1 VLDLRSNCGICG
13 GFPPLIN
20 NVTIYYSGTNL
31 DTTCNA
37 FNCAVPFFG
46 NLLMAVGIVM
56 AALLMCMVQ
65 QQVRRRGCLARAHCG
80 MGAWLMKAAL
90 LPRLSAPRPCV
101 PTARGRLDPARP
113 ARRCAPAGG
122 GARRACSACRPA
134 AARPAPRPCPGPY
147 L

>member
-1 VLDLRSNCGICG
+1 MPTPLPTPRLHRGCGPWLTCSASLNPNTAHTTAQHHPTPPLQVLDLRSNCGVCG

-56 AALLMCMVQ
+56 AALLLCMVQ
-65 QQVRRRGCLARAHCG
+65 QQVRGLGCA
-80 MGAWLMKAAL
+80 
-90 LPRLSAPRPCV
+90 
-101 PTARGRLDPARP
+101 
-113 ARRCAPAGG
+113 
-122 GARRACSACRPA
+122 
-134 AARPAPRPCPGPY
+134 
-147 L
+147 